1 MKDNLSKK
9 LTYKESINRYDV
21 EFIYKGKIR
30 LLFMLPTTEKDYAE
44 ALLEDKTIRKMMKL
58 FYVFYLIFRKAI
70 FNYVVETQG
79 ADFML
84 EEPVSSNGIRVS
96 FDPNKKTLQ
105 ACAKTDRSKKLLKR
119 YLDSHRDLV
128 VK

>member
-30 LLFMLPTTEKDYAE
+30 LLFMLQTTEKDYAE
-44 ALLEDKTIRKMMKL
+44 ALLEDTTIRKIMKL
-58 FYVFYLIFRKAI
+58 FYIFYFIFRKAI

-79 ADFML
+79 VDFML
-84 EEPVSSNGIRVS
+84 EEGGTRHDGEVI
-96 FDPNKKTLQ
+96 LE
-105 ACAKTDRSKKLLKR
+105 AI
-119 YLDSHRDLV
+119 
-128 VK
+128 

>member
-1 MKDNLSKK
+1 MKKDNLSKK

-44 ALLEDKTIRKMMKL
+44 ALLEDATIRKMMKL
-58 FYVFYLIFRKAI
+58 FYIFYFIFRKAI

-79 ADFML
+79 VDFML
-84 EEPVSSNGIRVS
+84 EEGGTRHDGEII
-96 FDPNKKTLQ
+96 LE
-105 ACAKTDRSKKLLKR
+105 AI
-119 YLDSHRDLV
+119 
-128 VK
+128 

>member
-9 LTYKESINRYDV
+9 LTYTESINRYDV

-30 LLFMLPTTEKDYAE
+30 LLFLLPTTEKDYAE
-44 ALLEDKTIRKMMKL
+44 ALLEDTTIRKMMKL
-58 FYVFYLIFRKAI
+58 FYIFYFIFRKAI

-84 EEPVSSNGIRVS
+84 EEGGTRHDGEVI
-96 FDPNKKTLQ
+96 LE
-105 ACAKTDRSKKLLKR
+105 AI
-119 YLDSHRDLV
+119 
-128 VK
+128 